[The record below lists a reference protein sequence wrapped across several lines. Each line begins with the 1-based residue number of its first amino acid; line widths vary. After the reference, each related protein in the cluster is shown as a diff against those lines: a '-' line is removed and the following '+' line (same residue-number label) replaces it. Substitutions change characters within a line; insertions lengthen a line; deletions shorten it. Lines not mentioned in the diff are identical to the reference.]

1 MAASGAQEPAT
12 VIHQLEL
19 FWVMFRAALLSTSG
33 TGNLP
38 IVHQDLLSR
47 GWATDRQFA
56 ESLAIG
62 QISPGPTGL
71 WVISLGYLV
80 DGLRGAALT
89 LVAIALPPILVLL
102 LVHGFYRRWGHHPA
116 TQGFVRGLGL
126 AVIGIFVIVLAGIMK
141 SAGWTSTNLMI
152 AAGAIALGATRRVPV
167 LLILVLAALVGIF
180 QPVILARFQALM

>member
-1 MAASGAQEPAT
+1 MAARGAAEIVTMSHYLA
-12 VIHQLEL
+12 L
-19 FWVMFRAALLSTSG
+19 FWIMFRAALLSTTG

-71 WVISLGYLV
+71 WVISLGYFV
-80 DGLRGAALT
+80 GGLRGAALT
-89 LVAIALPPILVLL
+89 LVAIALPPLLVLV
-102 LVHGFYRRWGHHPA
+102 LVHGLYRRWGHHPA

-126 AVIGIFVIVLAGIMK
+126 AVAGVFVIVLTGIMNT
-141 SAGWTSTNLMI
+141 AGWTPANLMI
-152 AAGAIALGATRRVPV
+152 ALGTIILGATGRVPV
-167 LLILVLAALVGIF
+167 LVVLVLAAIVGI
-180 QPVILARFQALM
+180 ALS

>member
-1 MAASGAQEPAT
+1 MNHPLT
-12 VIHQLEL
+12 L
-19 FWVMFRAALLSTSG
+19 FWIMFRAALLSTTG

-80 DGLRGAALT
+80 GGLRGAALT
-89 LVAIALPPILVLL
+89 LVAIALPPLVVLL
-102 LVHGFYRRWGHHPA
+102 LVHGLYRRWGHHPA

-126 AVIGIFVIVLAGIMK
+126 AVIGIFVIVLTGIMNT
-141 SAGWTSTNLMI
+141 AGWTISNLLI
-152 AAGAIALGATRRVPV
+152 TAGAIALGATRRVPV
-167 LLILVLAALVGIF
+167 LAVLLLAAIVGI
-180 QPVILARFQALM
+180 ALH

>member
-1 MAASGAQEPAT
+1 MNHYLS
-12 VIHQLEL
+12 L
-19 FWVMFRAALLSTSG
+19 FWIMLKAAMLSTTG

-71 WVISLGYLV
+71 WVISLGYFV
-80 DGLRGAALT
+80 GGLRGAAVT
-89 LVAIALPPILVLL
+89 LIAIVIPPLLVLG
-102 LVHGFYRRWGHHPA
+102 LVHGLYRRWGHHPA

-126 AVIGIFVIVLAGIMK
+126 AVSGVFVIVLTNIMK
-141 SAGWTSTNLMI
+141 ASDLNVSNLMI
-152 AAGAIALGATRRVPV
+152 VAGAIALGATRRVPV
-167 LLILVLAALVGIF
+167 FVILMLAAIVGI
-180 QPVILARFQALM
+180 ALF

>member
-1 MAASGAQEPAT
+1 MNHPLA
-12 VIHQLEL
+12 L
-19 FWVMFRAALLSTSG
+19 FWIMFKAALLSTTG

-71 WVISLGYLV
+71 WVISLGYFV
-80 DGLRGAALT
+80 GGLRGAALT
-89 LVAIALPPILVLL
+89 LLAIALPPLLVLV
-102 LVHGFYRRWGHHPA
+102 LVHGLYRRWGHHPA

-126 AVIGIFVIVLAGIMK
+126 AVAGVFTIVLTGIMNT
-141 SAGWTSTNLMI
+141 AGWNATHLSITL
-152 AAGAIALGATRRVPV
+152 GALLLGATRRVPV
-167 LLILVLAALVGIF
+167 VVVLILAAIIGI
-180 QPVILARFQALM
+180 ALF

>member
-1 MAASGAQEPAT
+1 M
-12 VIHQLEL
+12 IHPLAL
-19 FWVMFRAALLSTSG
+19 FWIMFKAALLSTTG

-89 LVAIALPPILVLL
+89 LAAVALPPLLVLV
-102 LVHGFYRRWGHHPA
+102 LVHGLYRRWGHHPA

-126 AVIGIFVIVLAGIMK
+126 AVAGIFVIVLSGIMNT
-141 SAGWTSTNLMI
+141 AGWTSTNLMI
-152 AAGAIALGATRRVPV
+152 TLGAIVLGAMRSVPV
-167 LLILVLAALVGIF
+167 WVVLVLAAIVGITLF
-180 QPVILARFQALM
+180 

>member
-1 MAASGAQEPAT
+1 MIQPFT
-12 VIHQLEL
+12 L
-19 FWVMFRAALLSTSG
+19 FWIMFKAALLSTTG

-62 QISPGPTGL
+62 QISPGPNGL

-80 DGLRGAALT
+80 GGLRGAAIT
-89 LVAIALPPILVLL
+89 LFAVSLPPFLVLL
-102 LVHGFYRRWGHHPA
+102 LVHGLYRRWGGHPA

-126 AVIGIFVIVLAGIMK
+126 AVIGIFLMVLTGIMH
-141 SAGWTSTNLMI
+141 SAGWTFIQLIIML
-152 AAGAIALGATRRVPV
+152 GAISLGATRRVPV
-167 LLILVLAALVGIF
+167 WLVLVLAALAGIVL
-180 QPVILARFQALM
+180 PIS

>member
-1 MAASGAQEPAT
+1 MATCGAGAGAM
-12 VIHQLEL
+12 IHPLSL
-19 FWVMFRAALLSTSG
+19 FWIMFKASLLSTTG

-38 IVHQDLLSR
+38 IVHQDLIAR

-80 DGLRGAALT
+80 GGLQGAALT
-89 LVAIALPPILVLL
+89 LVAISLPPLLVLL
-102 LVHGFYRRWGHHPA
+102 LVHGLYRRSGHRPA

-126 AVIGIFVIVLAGIMK
+126 A
-141 SAGWTSTNLMI
+141 
-152 AAGAIALGATRRVPV
+152 
-167 LLILVLAALVGIF
+167 
-180 QPVILARFQALM
+180 

>member
-1 MAASGAQEPAT
+1 MAFCIAPEAAT
-12 VIHQLEL
+12 VNHPLAL
-19 FWVMFRAALLSTSG
+19 FWIMLKAALLSTTG

-71 WVISLGYLV
+71 WVISLGYFV
-80 DGLRGAALT
+80 GGLRGAALT
-89 LVAIALPPILVLL
+89 LVAIALPPLLVLV
-102 LVHGFYRRWGHHPA
+102 LVHGLYRRWGHHPA

-126 AVIGIFVIVLAGIMK
+126 AVVGVFVIVLTGIMNT
-141 SAGWTSTNLMI
+141 AGWTLTNLLITI
-152 AAGAIALGATRRVPV
+152 AAIALGATRRVPV
-167 LLILVLAALVGIF
+167 VVILLLAAIAGIM
-180 QPVILARFQALM
+180 L

>member
-1 MAASGAQEPAT
+1 MTPPA
-12 VIHQLEL
+12 IHPLTL
-19 FWVMFRAALLSTSG
+19 FWIMFRAALLSTTG

-71 WVISLGYLV
+71 WVLSLGYLV
-80 DGLRGAALT
+80 GGLRGAAVT
-89 LVAIALPPILVLL
+89 LVAIALPPLLVLV
-102 LVHGFYRRWGHHPA
+102 LVHGLYRRWGHHPA

-126 AVIGIFVIVLAGIMK
+126 AVVGIFVVVLTGIMNT
-141 SAGWTSTNLMI
+141 AGWSATNLLI
-152 AAGAIALGATRRVPV
+152 TAGAIALGATRRVPV
-167 LLILVLAALVGIF
+167 VVVLVLAAIAGI
-180 QPVILARFQALM
+180 LLY

>member
-1 MAASGAQEPAT
+1 M
-12 VIHQLEL
+12 L
-19 FWVMFRAALLSTSG
+19 RAALLSTSG

-71 WVISLGYLV
+71 WVISLAYLIS
-80 DGLRGAALT
+80 GLRGAALT
-89 LVAIALPPILVLL
+89 LVAIALPPLLVLL
-102 LVHGFYRRWGHHPA
+102 LVHGLYRRWGHHPA

-126 AVIGIFVIVLAGIMK
+126 AVGGVFVIVLAGIMDT
-141 SAGWTSTNLMI
+141 AGWNAANLMI
-152 AAGAIALGATRRVPV
+152 AVGAIALGATRRVPV
-167 LLILVLAALVGIF
+167 LVVLLLAAAVGI
-180 QPVILARFQALM
+180 ALF

>member
-1 MAASGAQEPAT
+1 MSHPLA
-12 VIHQLEL
+12 L
-19 FWVMFRAALLSTSG
+19 FWIMLRAALLSTTG

-38 IVHQDLLSR
+38 IVHQDLLAR

-80 DGLRGAALT
+80 GGLRGAALT
-89 LVAIALPPILVLL
+89 LVAVSLPPLLVLV
-102 LVHGFYRRWGHHPA
+102 LVHGLYRRWGHHPA

-126 AVIGIFVIVLAGIMK
+126 AVAGVFVMVLTGIMN
-141 SAGWTSTNLMI
+141 SAGWNSTNLLI
-152 AAGAIALGATRRVPV
+152 ALGAIVLGATRRGPV
-167 LLILVLAALVGIF
+167 LAVLVLAAITGI
-180 QPVILARFQALM
+180 ALF

>member
-1 MAASGAQEPAT
+1 MNHPLT
-12 VIHQLEL
+12 L
-19 FWVMFRAALLSTSG
+19 FWIMFRAALLSTTG

-38 IVHQDLLSR
+38 IVHQDLIAR

-80 DGLRGAALT
+80 GGLQGAALT
-89 LVAIALPPILVLL
+89 LVAISLPPLLVLL
-102 LVHGFYRRWGHHPA
+102 LVHGLYRRWGHRPA

-126 AVIGIFVIVLAGIMK
+126 AVSGIFVVVLTGIMNT
-141 SAGWTSTNLMI
+141 AGWSFTNLMI
-152 AAGAIALGATRRVPV
+152 TLGAIILGATRRVPV
-167 LLILVLAALVGIF
+167 VLVLALAAIAGIALH
-180 QPVILARFQALM
+180 

>member
-1 MAASGAQEPAT
+1 MNHPLA
-12 VIHQLEL
+12 L
-19 FWVMFRAALLSTSG
+19 FWIMFKAALLSTTG

-71 WVISLGYLV
+71 WVLSLGYFV
-80 DGLRGAALT
+80 GGLRGAALT
-89 LVAIALPPILVLL
+89 LLAISLPPLLVLV
-102 LVHGFYRRWGHHPA
+102 LVHGLYRRWGHHPA

-126 AVIGIFVIVLAGIMK
+126 AVSGVFVFVLAGIMK
-141 SAGWTSTNLMI
+141 TAGWNLTNLMI
-152 AAGAIALGATRRVPV
+152 ASGAFLLGATRRVPV
-167 LLILVLAALVGIF
+167 VVVLLLAATFGI
-180 QPVILARFQALM
+180 LLS

>member
-1 MAASGAQEPAT
+1 MAIRNPTEKAT
-12 VIHQLEL
+12 MNHPLAL
-19 FWVMFRAALLSTSG
+19 FWIMFRAALLSTTG

-38 IVHQDLLSR
+38 IVHQDLLAR

-62 QISPGPTGL
+62 QMSPGPTGL

-89 LVAIALPPILVLL
+89 MIAVALPPLLVLL
-102 LVHGFYRRWGHHPA
+102 LVHGLYRRLGRHAA

-126 AVIGIFVIVLAGIMK
+126 AVSGVFLMVLLGIMS
-141 SAGWTSTNLMI
+141 SAGWTSTNLIIML
-152 AAGAIALGATRRVPV
+152 GSIALAATRRVPV
-167 LLILVLAALVGIF
+167 VVVLLLAALVGIA
-180 QPVILARFQALM
+180 VR